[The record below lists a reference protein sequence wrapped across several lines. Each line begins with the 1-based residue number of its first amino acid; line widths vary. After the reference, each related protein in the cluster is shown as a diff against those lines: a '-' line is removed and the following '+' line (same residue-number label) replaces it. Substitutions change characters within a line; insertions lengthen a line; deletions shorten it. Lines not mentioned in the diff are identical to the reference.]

1 MTLAIIE
8 VTNSE
13 DIEKFHQIQRQVYH
27 GDHHWISPFY
37 NDVEATFDP
46 SKNDFHQHGIIRRWI
61 AIEEGKCVGRVAA
74 FVNLKRALSYSQP
87 TGGMGFFE
95 SINDQEVAFALF
107 DVCKDWLASFGIQAM
122 DGPINFGENNAW
134 WGLVVNGFTQPIY
147 KHNYNPP
154 YYQEFFESYGFKK
167 YFDQYY
173 YTFDLTKGFPKRY
186 QDFAKKWKAHGAYTC
201 RMIDLSQLDR
211 FARDFMEVYNQ
222 GWVTHDNFKGMSQE
236 RAIFLFKKMKPII
249 DPQLIWFL
257 YHEEQPIGFTI
268 MIPEINSLLAPVKSA
283 TSEWLRKL
291 LIKAQLVFNQ
301 CKVAYG
307 FVLGFVPEYQ
317 CKGLEGL
324 LFSSMYQQI
333 SKTKKYKTLKIG
345 WAGDFNP
352 KVVNMY
358 RKMGFEQTQTSR
370 TYRYLFD
377 SNLVFERSPIVA

>member
-1 MTLAIIE
+1 MTFNIIE
-8 VTNSE
+8 VTKSE
-13 DIEKFHQIQRQVYH
+13 DVEKFHQIQREIYRS
-27 GDHHWISPFY
+27 DHHWISPFY
-37 NDVEATFDP
+37 NDVEAIFDP
-46 SKNDFHQHGIIRRWI
+46 ARNDFHQHGVIRRWI
-61 AIEEGKCVGRVAA
+61 ALAGNKCIGRVAA
-74 FVNLKRALSYSQP
+74 FVNLKRALSYPQP

-95 SINDQEVAFALF
+95 SIDDQEVAFALF
-107 DVCKDWLASFGIQAM
+107 NVCKGWLTEFGIQAM

-134 WGLVVNGFTQPIY
+134 WGLVVNGFTKPIY

-154 YYQEFFESYGFKK
+154 YYQQFFEAYGFKK

-173 YTFDLTKGFPKRY
+173 YSFDLTRGFPKRY
-186 QDFAKKWKAHGAYTC
+186 LEFATKWKARGDYDC
-201 RMIDLSQLDR
+201 QMIDLEHLDR

-222 GWVTHDNFKGMSQE
+222 GWVTHDNFKGMSLD
-236 RAIFLFKKMKPII
+236 RALFLFNKMKPII

-257 YHEEQPIGFTI
+257 YHEKRPIGFAI
-268 MIPEINSLLAPVKSA
+268 MIPEINSLVAPLKNA
-283 TSEWLRKL
+283 QSEWVRKL
-291 LIKAQLVFNQ
+291 FIKARLVFNQ

-324 LFSSMYQQI
+324 LFSSMYQEI
-333 SKTKKYKTLKIG
+333 ARSRKYKTLRIG

-377 SNLVFERSPIVA
+377 SDLTFERSPIVA